1 MNRVL
6 AAKKKIIQVNHLHEA
21 GVEKLSLYPLI
32 KSLPS
37 FVAMS
42 EKLAKEAH
50 DSASAALLSA
60 ALAQAEK
67 DFKKKFAVHM
77 PKKKKQAVHVAEE
90 AEPTPVAAPVEE
102 EEETDEDV
110 DDSSDSKTS
119 FRFYVGQVCKET
131 VKRDP
136 RYKAVRVS
144 TAIRGY
150 LSNLLVEFI
159 QRLSSLVHL
168 TATNMKNKTIN
179 DVAILRTVEALLI
192 DGHSTHEVIEYK
204 DAMVLDPAVLKAE
217 SAKREEEKKAG
228 REYKVDLEK
237 VPKVP
242 GVVAVRTVTYPTS
255 GYALL
260 ASKVEEK
267 LKLYETLG
275 EKEKAALV
283 TESA

>member
-1 MNRVL
+1 
-6 AAKKKIIQVNHLHEA
+6 
-21 GVEKLSLYPLI
+21 
-32 KSLPS
+32 
-37 FVAMS
+37 
-42 EKLAKEAH
+42 
-50 DSASAALLSA
+50 
-60 ALAQAEK
+60 
-67 DFKKKFAVHM
+67 M
-77 PKKKKQAVHVAEE
+77 PKKKKQLAEALPVAE
-90 AEPTPVAAPVEE
+90 AAAPVTAPAEE
-102 EEETDEDV
+102 EEETEDDV

-192 DGHSTHEVIEYK
+192 DGHATHEVIEYK

-228 REYKVDLEK
+228 REYKVDLDK

-242 GVVAVRTVTYPTS
+242 GVVAVRTVSYPTS
-255 GYALL
+255 GYSLL

-283 TESA
+283 NESA